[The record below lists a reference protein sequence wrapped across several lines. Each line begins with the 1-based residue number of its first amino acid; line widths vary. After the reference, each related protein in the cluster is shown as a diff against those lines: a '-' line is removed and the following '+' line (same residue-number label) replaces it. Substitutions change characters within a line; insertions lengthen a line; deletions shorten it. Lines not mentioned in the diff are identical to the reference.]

1 MFTLFFFFFI
11 FAAAQLFFIQLG
23 PYLDSYNNIT
33 SAFVTLFRAL
43 FGDFDL
49 TAIMDNSS
57 SYTNAILLML
67 YLFGAIFVLLSIFL
81 TILGEHQ
88 EGVRG
93 EQQEAKEAGTS
104 APEYGILSYIVG
116 GINGEVGFC
125 MDLTPNPNPDPNPQ
139 AQPQPQPQPQAQ
151 PPTPTPSP
159 HPQPSP
165 QPQPRPG
172 RPLHG

>member
-88 EGVRG
+88 SHVRDVQVTMPQCLQCPNG
-93 EQQEAKEAGTS
+93 PNAPPPQSPPPPISQRPNAPMPQRPKCPS
-104 APEYGILSYIVG
+104 AP
-116 GINGEVGFC
+116 NAPAH
-125 MDLTPNPNPDPNPQ
+125 LTPRH
-139 AQPQPQPQPQAQ
+139 
-151 PPTPTPSP
+151 TP
-159 HPQPSP
+159 
-165 QPQPRPG
+165 
-172 RPLHG
+172 L

>member
-1 MFTLFFFFFI
+1 VLSHGLVDLGMFTLFFFFFI

-88 EGVRG
+88 SHVRDVQVTMPQCLQCPNG
-93 EQQEAKEAGTS
+93 PN
-104 APEYGILSYIVG
+104 APPPQSPP
-116 GINGEVGFC
+116 
-125 MDLTPNPNPDPNPQ
+125 PNL
-139 AQPQPQPQPQAQ
+139 
-151 PPTPTPSP
+151 PTPQCPNAP
-159 HPQPSP
+159 NAPVPQMP
-165 QPQPRPG
+165 Q
-172 RPLHG
+172 HT

>member
-11 FAAAQLFFIQLG
+11 FACAQLFFIQLG

-57 SYTNAILLML
+57 SYTNAILLIL
-67 YLFGAIFVLLSIFL
+67 YLFAAIFVLLSIFL

-88 EGVRG
+88 SHVRDVQARTAQCPNAPMNQRPNALMPQCPNGPTVRRPNAPLLTCAAPREGEG
-93 EQQEAKEAGTS
+93 LG
-104 APEYGILSYIVG
+104 
-116 GINGEVGFC
+116 
-125 MDLTPNPNPDPNPQ
+125 
-139 AQPQPQPQPQAQ
+139 
-151 PPTPTPSP
+151 
-159 HPQPSP
+159 
-165 QPQPRPG
+165 
-172 RPLHG
+172 